1 MQEIKQNMLT
11 LAYFLQGDGDLF
23 EPVAGL
29 NDPGVMRSFHN
40 ALRHIR
46 AHLMAAAAAALPGG
60 SQDDLCYNFHTGTAL
75 LVALL
80 DGIAV
85 YVEKKMQEP
94 PADGDV
100 YWDRDRTFLDPM
112 FAELRAIKERTTEY
126 IIKGGVTAN
135 TLRNFAKHYIPWL
148 RLSDNTYGHWDISFP
163 VNATTRTGPVLRG
176 LLFPLFNDACDACD
190 ALGRMLNQAPEAIE
204 RL

>member
-1 MQEIKQNMLT
+1 MPTKQAFSGGIL
-11 LAYFLQGDGDLF
+11 GDGDLF

-46 AHLMAAAAAALPGG
+46 AHLMAALVAALPGG

-75 LVALL
+75 LVALF

-100 YWDRDRTFLDPM
+100 YWDRDRTFLDPK
-112 FAELRAIKERTTEY
+112 FDELRAIKERTTEY
-126 IIKGGVTAN
+126 IIKGAVTAN
-135 TLRNFAKHYIPWL
+135 TLRNFTKQYIPWL
-148 RLSDNTYGHWDISFP
+148 SLSDNTGHWDISFP

-190 ALGRMLNQAPEAIE
+190 ALGRMLEQAPEAIE